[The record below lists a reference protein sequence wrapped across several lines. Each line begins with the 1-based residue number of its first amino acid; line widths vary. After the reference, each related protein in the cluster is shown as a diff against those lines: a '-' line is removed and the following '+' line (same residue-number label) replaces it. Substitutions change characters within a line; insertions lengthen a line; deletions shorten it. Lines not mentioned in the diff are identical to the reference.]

1 MCKSSSE
8 NKESIY
14 NLVWT
19 RQNKRFNGRVG
30 GGNEEEKPT
39 NAATRKKQ
47 DERRQGAASRGR
59 QITKWGGWTLG
70 QTQVNVTAAVRW
82 RAAPLLRPMIGKASV
97 VQVIRVR
104 APPGGRHRA
113 SRGVTRHVPDT
124 LKPWQFCLS
133 TFITILLTRL
143 AFFHFFFLT
152 IPNENVQRTGKQ
164 KTKQMLRFPKTK
176 RKCPSTDVVT
186 LVTVRNAYF
195 VSPPLVWTASGPA
208 AAGLVACRH
217 FYTHV
222 EWKLAELLR
231 YRLVLKWRRHY
242 WGEHHAA
249 LASV

>member
-19 RQNKRFNGRVG
+19 RQNKRFNGRLG
-30 GGNEEEKPT
+30 GKWREKPT
-39 NAATRKKQ
+39 NVATRKNKTS
-47 DERRQGAASRGR
+47 DGRVLPAGGAKLLSEEGGH
-59 QITKWGGWTLG
+59 WGEL
-70 QTQVNVTAAVRW
+70 RW
-82 RAAPLLRPMIGKASV
+82 SWRPPSRAAPLLRPMIGKASV
-97 VQVIRVR
+97 VQVTRVR

-143 AFFHFFFLT
+143 AFFHYYFLT
-152 IPNENVQRTGKQ
+152 IPNEDVQRTGKQ
-164 KTKQMLRFPKTK
+164 NKKKTTNVRFPKK
-176 RKCPSTDVVT
+176 NKIKCPSTDVVT

-195 VSPPLVWTASGPA
+195 VSAPLVWTASGPA

-217 FYTHV
+217 FYTRV